1 MARTNPMRASS
12 LLLVGAGILCGS
24 SVGAVAQAQKG
35 KSNATATFE
44 SASRQT
50 SAQVEDLGVIE
61 ETVVDGKDGKS
72 APPPK
77 EEESRTKYRANLSL
91 RSDFTSN
98 AKLSGDHSSGDVLF
112 FPGLEL
118 GLNTNLGRGFA
129 FDIAGKVES
138 ALYSKFDERAF
149 IGYSVP
155 ATLEWRPR
163 PNLPRI
169 YVGTE
174 AYRFDS
180 FDTGDLVT
188 EALGVGVGTDYGI
201 SFDHGNSLA
210 FIGYNFTH
218 YFSDPSVDNR
228 GVHRAVVGVAHQFK
242 PQLTGQI
249 FYAYEFS
256 DYEDVDRHDSRH
268 VVAANMV
275 YQFNRHL
282 FGNVG
287 GSFIDN
293 DSTQD
298 RASYQAVV
306 GSLGLTWQF

>member
-1 MARTNPMRASS
+1 MPLPS
-12 LLLVGAGILCGS
+12 ILAI
-24 SVGAVAQAQKG
+24 VLA
-35 KSNATATFE
+35 
-44 SASRQT
+44 
-50 SAQVEDLGVIE
+50 
-61 ETVVDGKDGKS
+61 
-72 APPPK
+72 
-77 EEESRTKYRANLSL
+77 LS
-91 RSDFTSN
+91 
-98 AKLSGDHSSGDVLF
+98 
-112 FPGLEL
+112 
-118 GLNTNLGRGFA
+118 FA
-129 FDIAGKVES
+129 
-138 ALYSKFDERAF
+138 
-149 IGYSVP
+149 
-155 ATLEWRPR
+155 ATLPAAPKDVAELFP
-163 PNLPRI
+163 
-169 YVGTE
+169 
-174 AYRFDS
+174 
-180 FDTGDLVT
+180 
-188 EALGVGVGTDYGI
+188 
-201 SFDHGNSLA
+201 GNSLA